1 MILTDIHNFI
11 RSKYEEHKKTGKSSI
26 KFPDTKYDAE
36 TKKRIIEKKLTEKY
50 PIKKDNSYSCGHKIE
65 PVIIN
70 TSNYTLSVYCDW
82 LNDNPNDFCLGCWI
96 KSRNIPLKTKVFK
109 IESKLNQL
117 KYCIFGHPVKE
128 GIVE

>member
-1 MILTDIHNFI
+1 MINTDIYRFI
-11 RSKYEEHKKTGKSSI
+11 KHKYAEQKDTGKSSI

-50 PIKKDNSYSCGHKIE
+50 PIKKDGYYSCGHKIK

-82 LNDNPNDFCLGCWI
+82 LNNNPNDFCLDCWI
-96 KSRNIPLKTKVFK
+96 KNRNISIKTNVFK
-109 IESKLNQL
+109 VESKLNQL
-117 KYCIFGHPVKE
+117 KYCIFGHPTKE
-128 GIVE
+128 GMSE